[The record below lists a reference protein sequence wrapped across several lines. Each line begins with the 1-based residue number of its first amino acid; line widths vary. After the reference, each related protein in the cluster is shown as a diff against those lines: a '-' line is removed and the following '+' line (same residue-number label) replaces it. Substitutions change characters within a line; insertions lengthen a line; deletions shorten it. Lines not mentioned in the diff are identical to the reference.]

1 MKSKKIKVK
10 KCSKSKVSAKKVK
23 VKIKTSYAYELRTRK
38 RKQKFLMFPALG
50 KLALR
55 TSAILLLVCL
65 NWAGLSGLGTTIA
78 YLQDTES
85 SIGNSFIAG
94 TLDFILTSPSGF
106 DPSTMEI
113 GGSATRTISLI
124 NYGNDHKY
132 KVSAINFSGLLCE
145 YLDLTAFV
153 DATGTIYS
161 GNLMDFVEFGPQEFS
176 HPDDWNFTL
185 TLASSTPEELIGET
199 CNFDFTFFGSQIRHN
214 LPFGMGFNDIE
225 QENNN
230 VKATICYDAE
240 TRTMGYWKTHPNV
253 YKSYLPQYLGCNT
266 TSSECV
272 SGYEE
277 INNKTEVDQ
286 IFDANNSVMRNKLK
300 KQLLAMK
307 FNIAHF
313 KIGDYIPGTSTE
325 SLNQV
330 VANAD
335 DLLQQNPE
343 PSSEILEA
351 MKNLLDG
358 LNQDTQFTHCSGSFV
373 RVIIPNGGEIWWVGR
388 TYDLTWTT
396 HNLVCSNDSLASIW
410 YSNDSGVTW
419 GNIATSIENDGVY
432 SWRIPLYL
440 ENGTYYVPSEHA
452 RIKIV
457 TQCSENL
464 LTNGW
469 DMSDNDFC
477 PPIDYGLLLP
487 EEIEALKAMGL
498 LPEDFIEVPE
508 NPELIVEET
517 STTSEEISTT
527 SEEFSTTSEEFSTTS
542 EEIYEESTSST
553 PIELP
558 PIPDS
563 PTGTSTE
570 NSEETL
576 PDENAASSEPLI
588 EEVTEENNI
597 PDETNPEEKPVE
609 EIPVPEETLIIQE
622 TPITDPEQTVIPD
635 SVSAE
640 NGDGGTNDGG
650 VTEDAGGIIIE

>member
-1 MKSKKIKVK
+1 MN
-10 KCSKSKVSAKKVK
+10 AKKVK
-23 VKIKTSYAYELRTRK
+23 VKIVSKRRKKQQFSVFPNFGRLALRLRSGLIF
-38 RKQKFLMFPALG
+38 RYSS

-78 YLQDTES
+78 YLNDTES
-85 SIGNSFIAG
+85 SLNNAFIAG

-124 NYGNDHKY
+124 NNGNDHKY
-132 KVSAINFSGLLCE
+132 KVSAIDFSGLLCG
-145 YLDLTAFV
+145 YLDLTAYV

-161 GNLMDFVEFGPQEFS
+161 GNLMDFVDFGPQEFS

-185 TLASSTPEELIGET
+185 TLAGDTPEGLIGET
-199 CNFDFTFFGSQIRHN
+199 CNFDFIFFGSQIRHN

-225 QENNN
+225 EEDNN

-240 TRTMGYWKTHPNV
+240 TRTMGYWENHFDV
-253 YKSYLPQYLGCNT
+253 YKSYLPQYLGCNS
-266 TSSECV
+266 TSSECI

-277 INNKTEVDQ
+277 ISNETEVDEV
-286 IFDANNSVMRNKLK
+286 FDADNSVMRNKLK

-307 FNIAHF
+307 FNIAHS

-325 SLNQV
+325 TLNQI

-335 DLLQQNPE
+335 ALLQQTPE
-343 PSSEILEA
+343 PPNEILEA
-351 MKNLLDG
+351 MKNLLDN

-396 HNLVCSNDSLASIW
+396 HNLVCSADSLVSIW
-410 YSNDSGVTW
+410 YSNDSGTTW
-419 GNIATSIENDGVY
+419 GNIVTSTENDGVY

-452 RIKIV
+452 RIKVV
-457 TQCSENL
+457 TQCSETL

-498 LPEDFIEVPE
+498 IPEDFVEPTE
-508 NPELIVEET
+508 NSELVAGET
-517 STTSEEISTT
+517 
-527 SEEFSTTSEEFSTTS
+527 STTSEEFSTTS
-542 EEIYEESTSST
+542 EEISTTSEEIYEESTSSI
-553 PIELP
+553 PEEIP
-558 PIPDS
+558 SIPDY

-570 NSEETL
+570 ISEEIL

-588 EEVTEENNI
+588 EETEEVAME
-597 PDETNPEEKPVE
+597 ETNLEETPAE
-609 EIPVPEETLIIQE
+609 ETPIYEETLIIQE
-622 TPITDPEQTVIPD
+622 TPITEPEQAIVPND
-635 SVSAE
+635 NPSVP
-640 NGDGGTNDGG
+640 NDDGGNNNDE
-650 VTEDAGGIIIE
+650 TIINNGETSAITVE